1 MRGEAHDAWYVK
13 KLLPSPTSHPRT
25 MFDARMVAGHDRA
38 MRHGA
43 ATVTAIRFALS
54 APCDVL
60 VDLPTRHQKVAAPGR
75 HSERIEA
82 IELVGGEC

>member
-1 MRGEAHDAWYVK
+1 MIG
-13 KLLPSPTSHPRT
+13 
-25 MFDARMVAGHDRA
+25 A
-38 MRHGA
+38 MRHVV

-82 IELVGGEC
+82 VELVGGER